1 MQCWAMRA
9 MAATIR
15 GHCTEQSGSMV
26 SVFSI
31 PRGEVHEQEMLQEG
45 QALQGMSAARKVS
58 RNPARC

>member
-1 MQCWAMRA
+1 PLAPSSA
-9 MAATIR
+9 GVTEKF
-15 GHCTEQSGSMV
+15 TSSEQSGSMV